1 MVKSMTSA
9 YRLMEKD
16 LQEKINEEEKAVKD
30 QELEKAQLKADIVK
44 LVSEKEAMI
53 KEKDEEIE
61 RLKA

>member
-53 KEKDEEIE
+53 KEKYEQIE